1 MHEWLNQLRAAPA
14 DDILCRT
21 RLQFVTI
28 AAQGLKICQE
38 PTKIT
43 TKYRYRDA
51 TRFDE
56 MDENDKPE
64 ASHQQ
69 RSSDKGNVNPNHT
82 AEQGQL
88 AINSLLQRASAAFD
102 DQTVQMQQSTVDFL
116 SKAFPK
122 PVDGDAHE
130 SRLTADSTEQECL
143 AHVSAGMFT
152 ATAVRKTHASM
163 LLKPSA
169 DDDPIRQ
176 SESQPHQR
184 KPRKARKPRNLRESS
199 RSLEEPENA
208 TLAPE
213 FFVWSIQQ
221 LQTIAV
227 FEKYCKAIAAWRA
240 MPNKHIENLP
250 PPPHMLIHGGP
261 GSGKSA
267 VTRKLTRLADEYG
280 LCSISSAMTA
290 VAALCME
297 NATTN
302 HSAYHI
308 GVDRRKRSKASKP
321 RNVNLPNLS
330 DGSPLRIFTS
340 KFKKALEDGTPV
352 VTFVDEVSLMT
363 AITLGHMLKRYREIP
378 DLIVGPFIL
387 VGDFY
392 QVLPHSHWPIL
403 CFCHCVYPMDAIC
416 PQRFRILC
424 IIQTADINSFNAD
437 PPGGRH
443 HHLQDDDDVRS
454 YRP

>member
-28 AAQGLKICQE
+28 AAHGLKICQE

-88 AINSLLQRASAAFD
+88 AINSLLQRASSAFD

-122 PVDGDAHE
+122 PLGVDAHA
-130 SRLTADSTEQECL
+130 SQLTANSTEQECL

-152 ATAVRKTHASM
+152 DTAVHKMHASM
-163 LLKPSA
+163 LLKPSP
-169 DDDPIRQ
+169 DEDPIRQ
-176 SESQPHQR
+176 SQSSQP
-184 KPRKARKPRNLRESS
+184 KAKARKTRNLRKSS
-199 RSLEEPENA
+199 GSLEEPENA

-213 FFVWSIQQ
+213 SFVWSIQQ
-221 LQTIAV
+221 LQTITV

-240 MPNKHIENLP
+240 MPDKNIENLP
-250 PPPHMLIHGGP
+250 PPAHMLIHGGP

-267 VTRKLTRLADEYG
+267 VTRKLTRLADQYG

-308 GVDRRKRSKASKP
+308 GVDRRKQSKASKP

-330 DGSPLRIFTS
+330 PDSQLRIFTS
-340 KFKKALEDGTPV
+340 KFRRALEDGTPV

-363 AITLGHMLKRYREIP
+363 AITLGHMMKRYREIP

-392 QVLPHSHWPIL
+392 QVLLHSYWSSV
-403 CFCHCVYPMDAIC
+403 CFCHCLYPMDAIC
-416 PQRFRILC
+416 P
-424 IIQTADINSFNAD
+424 
-437 PPGGRH
+437 
-443 HHLQDDDDVRS
+443 
-454 YRP
+454 